1 MHKSVLRRWIK
12 ELDSGAAG
20 KVTELSSKNEQS
32 QEIERLKR
40 ELARVKMERDIKKK
54 ALGDFAKNPS

>member
-20 KVTELSSKNEQS
+20 KVTLSLKNVSLTEWFNS
-32 QEIERLKR
+32 GKEK
-40 ELARVKMERDIKKK
+40 ANDKDIKGTVH
-54 ALGDFAKNPS
+54 A